1 MVKAFLSDKG
11 TNINKITLVD
21 NEKVMSGDKQLC
33 KTFMNFPQE
42 VVKTLGVSDNFH
54 MSNYSHSDLVNN
66 ATGKHE
72 NHPTVEKISKT
83 ITAKSTC
90 RFSGVDKANVEKPIG
105 NLNSSK
111 VGNF

>member
-1 MVKAFLSDKG
+1 MG
-11 TNINKITLVD
+11 TNVNKITLLD

-33 KTFMNFPQE
+33 KTFINFSKE
-42 VVKTLGVSDNFH
+42 AVETLRVSDNFH

-83 ITAKSTC
+83 ITVRSTC
-90 RFSGVDKANVEKPIG
+90 RFSGVDKANVERPIS